1 MALLALMRRAR
12 MRVSAEACE
21 GAAGTYDLAAG
32 DASSA
37 SSVARFSCRMAAAAR
52 GPPAASPH
60 ASDTHYR
67 RLLLTALICCC
78 VSHRL
83 VFTDEEGIDVIGN
96 LLFAFLAAVLKQFSG
111 PRCVHAEAR
120 GDARTACPRER
131 LEAHMGCRAA
141 ATVQLLHARPDSR
154 ELGRTWES
162 RLAEDRASQTGAVA
176 APQTLM

>member
-1 MALLALMRRAR
+1 MPP
-12 MRVSAEACE
+12 V
-21 GAAGTYDLAAG
+21 YDLAAG

-83 VFTDEEGIDVIGN
+83 VFTDEEGIDAIGN
-96 LLFAFLAAVLKQFSG
+96 LLFGFLAADLMQFSG
-111 PRCVHAEAR
+111 QRGVHAEAR
-120 GDARTACPRER
+120 GEARPAYPRER
-131 LEAHMGCRAA
+131 LEAHVGCRAA
-141 ATVQLLHARPDSR
+141 ATAQPLHARPDKR
-154 ELGRTWES
+154 RLGRTWES
-162 RLAEDRASQTGAVA
+162 MLAGDTASQPGAA
-176 APQTLM
+176 AAHWTIVDCPIGDPYL